1 MKLKTYMIIEVNCD
15 ESAPG
20 RPIIE
25 ATPLKVKMRRGMLNK
40 DIKESLDVKDDWTPG
55 QAERPYFFPG
65 CSVPRFKVRERF
77 NITIKPEYATAA
89 FISPETLEGSEDG
102 FDSITRMYPYN
113 VKSIIKWIRT
123 CYGEDHPF
131 TVKVSS
137 LSHNCED
144 LILMHNDCVEKI
156 RHVGLKIPN
165 STNPPPLG
173 KPNSRGQ
180 RGLDFSGYRVSD
192 NVKMVYPERT
202 NLFMSQADSI
212 FDRLTC
218 DLYDQNCMLKLVN
231 ADCLILDDKRYEEM
245 CLMAGANDK
254 DNLSTVMELMANCN
268 FDKSCIYLLC
278 LLQKY
283 GKEMAPM
290 KGASHINF
298 KSLLYYFELDVK
310 ILKKNLELDKLISIL
325 ERLGKLTQ
333 SNFQKLSALFPITK
347 EYELHSTHK
356 YVIPGYALKEEY
368 LSQLDDED
376 IIEDAGEI
384 DIPDDGDV
392 AFINQ

>member
-1 MKLKTYMIIEVNCD
+1 MKLKTYMIIEANCD
-15 ESAPG
+15 ESAPR

-25 ATPLKVKMRRGMLNK
+25 ATPLKVKMRRGILNK

-65 CSVPRFKVRERF
+65 CTVPRFKVRESF

-89 FISPETLEGSEDG
+89 FISPETLEASTDG
-102 FDSITRMYPYN
+102 FDAMTRMYQYDSEEIFN
-113 VKSIIKWIRT
+113 WIKT
-123 CYGEDHPF
+123 AYGKDHPF
-131 TVKVSS
+131 TIKVQS
-137 LSHNCED
+137 LNLNAENKV
-144 LILMHNDCVEKI
+144 LIHNDDIEKL
-156 RHVGLKIPN
+156 RWTKLKVMGNPYSAGLKECRL
-165 STNPPPLG
+165 SEH
-173 KPNSRGQ
+173 
-180 RGLDFSGYRVSD
+180 
-192 NVKMVYPERT
+192 VKSVYTERT
-202 NLFMSQADSI
+202 SLYLPKSDSI
-212 FDRLTC
+212 LDRLSC
-218 DLYDQNCMLKLVN
+218 DIYDQNCMLKLIN
-231 ADCLILDDKRYEEM
+231 ADCLILDNKRYEELS
-245 CLMAGANDK
+245 LMAGATDK

-283 GKEMAPM
+283 GKEMVPM

-333 SNFQKLSALFPITK
+333 SNFQKLSALFPITE

-376 IIEDAGEI
+376 IIEDAEEI